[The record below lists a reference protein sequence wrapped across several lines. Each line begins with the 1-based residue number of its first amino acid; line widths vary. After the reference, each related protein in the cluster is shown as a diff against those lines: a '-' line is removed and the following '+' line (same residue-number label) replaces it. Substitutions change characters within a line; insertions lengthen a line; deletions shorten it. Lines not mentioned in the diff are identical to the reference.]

1 MIMLHNSEKMWYNI
15 RIIFGE
21 NMRYIYQNTDWH
33 CFRWCGEKIQNLL
46 LEIKKSQGYLL
57 GKMDSL
63 GFDVKNNALLQVL
76 TENIIKSSE
85 IEGQILD
92 KHLVRSS
99 IARRL
104 GIDIGGETPV
114 SRDIEGVVEMMLDAT
129 QNYSSNM
136 TKERLIGWHAALF
149 PTGFSGMYKINV
161 GGYRTDE
168 LGPMQIVSGYT
179 GNEKIHYEA
188 PKAGLLEGEMNELIN
203 YINTEK
209 ETDFLIQAGI
219 VHLWFVILHPFD
231 DGNGRIAR
239 ALTDMILARSDD
251 SKFRFYS
258 MSSQIQKNRKSYY
271 EVLEKT
277 QKGSMDITNWL
288 LWFLENLLIAI
299 QSSGE
304 ITDKVLQKAE
314 FWQKNSNLVFNER
327 QIKVLNRFMDNFEGN
342 LTTTKWAKMCNCS
355 QDTANLDIND
365 LIDKKILKKT
375 GKGRATHYL
384 LRK

>member
-1 MIMLHNSEKMWYNI
+1 MWYNI

-21 NMRYIYQNTDWH
+21 SMKYIYQKADWH
-33 CFRWCGEKIQNLL
+33 SFRWCGDKIQNLL
-46 LEIKKSQGYLL
+46 LEIKKLQGYLL
-57 GKMDSL
+57 GKMDFL

-99 IARRL
+99 IARKL

-129 QNYSSNM
+129 QNYSAEM
-136 TKERLIGWHAALF
+136 TKDRLIGWHASLF

-161 GGYRTDE
+161 GNYRTDE
-168 LGPMQIVSGYT
+168 LGPMQVISGYE

-188 PKAGLLEGEMNELIN
+188 PSASILENEMNEFLN
-203 YINTEK
+203 YINTNN
-209 ETDFLIQAGI
+209 DYDSLIKAGI

-271 EVLEKT
+271 EILEKT

-314 FWQKNSNLVFNER
+314 FWQKNSNVVFNER

-342 LTTTKWAKMCNCS
+342 LTTTKWAKMCSCS

>member
-1 MIMLHNSEKMWYNI
+1 MWYNI

-21 NMRYIYQNTDWH
+21 NMRYIYQNSDWH
-33 CFRWCGEKIQNLL
+33 SFRWCGEKIQNLL

-129 QNYSSNM
+129 QNYSSQM

-168 LGPMQIVSGYT
+168 LGPMQVVSGYT

-271 EVLEKT
+271 EVLERT

-304 ITDKVLQKAE
+304 ITDKVLLKAE
-314 FWQKNSNLVFNER
+314 FWQKNSNVVFNER
-327 QIKVLNRFMDNFEGN
+327 QIKILNRFMDNFEGN

-384 LRK
+384 LHK

>member
-1 MIMLHNSEKMWYNI
+1 MK
-15 RIIFGE
+15 
-21 NMRYIYQNTDWH
+21 YIYQNPDWH
-33 CFRWCGEKIQNLL
+33 SFTYFGDKVQSLL
-46 LEIKKSQGYLL
+46 LEIKKAQGYLL
-57 GKMDSL
+57 GKMDAL

-92 KHLVRSS
+92 KHIVRSS

-104 GIDIGGETPV
+104 GIDLGGETPV

-129 QNYSSNM
+129 QNYALNM
-136 TKERLIGWHAALF
+136 TKERIVGWYAALF

-161 GGYRTDE
+161 GNYRTDE
-168 LGPMQIVSGYT
+168 QGPMQVVSGYA
-179 GNEKIHYEA
+179 GKERVHYEA
-188 PKAGLLEGEMNELIN
+188 PPAEFLEFEMQDLID
-203 YINTEK
+203 YINSETE
-209 ETDFLIQAGI
+209 EDCLIKAGI

-239 ALTDMILARSDD
+239 ALTDMMLARSDD

-271 EVLEKT
+271 AILEKT
-277 QKGSMDITNWL
+277 QKGTMDITNWL
-288 LWFLENLLIAI
+288 VWFLENLLIAI

-304 ITDKVLQKAE
+304 ITNNVLKRAE
-314 FWQKNSNLVFNER
+314 FWQKNANLVFNER

-355 QDTANLDIND
+355 QDTATIDINE
-365 LIDKKILKKT
+365 LIAKKILKRI
-375 GKGRATHYL
+375 GKGRSTHYTM
-384 LRK
+384 R

>member
-1 MIMLHNSEKMWYNI
+1 MWYNI

-21 NMRYIYQNTDWH
+21 SMKYIYQNADWH
-33 CFRWCGEKIQNLL
+33 SFRWYGEKIQNLL

-161 GGYRTDE
+161 GNYRNDE
-168 LGPMQIVSGYT
+168 LGPMQVISGYA
-179 GNEKIHYEA
+179 GKEKIHYEA
-188 PKAGLLEGEMNELIN
+188 PSALILEKEMNEFLN
-203 YINTEK
+203 YINTDNEY
-209 ETDFLIQAGI
+209 DSLIKAGI

-355 QDTANLDIND
+355 QDTASLDIND
-365 LIDKKILKKT
+365 LIAKKIMKKV

>member
-1 MIMLHNSEKMWYNI
+1 MK
-15 RIIFGE
+15 
-21 NMRYIYQNTDWH
+21 YIYQNADWH
-33 CFRWCGEKIQNLL
+33 SFRWCGEKIQNLL
-46 LEIKKSQGYLL
+46 LEIKKSQGFLL

-129 QNYSSNM
+129 QNYTSEM
-136 TKERLIGWHAALF
+136 TKDRLIGWHAALF

-161 GGYRTDE
+161 GNYRTDE
-168 LGPMQIVSGYT
+168 LGPMQVISGYE
-179 GNEKIHYEA
+179 GREKVHYEA
-188 PKAGLLEGEMNELIN
+188 PSALILEKEMREFLN
-203 YINTEK
+203 YINTDNEY
-209 ETDFLIQAGI
+209 DFLIKAGV

-271 EVLEKT
+271 EILEKT

-288 LWFLENLLIAI
+288 VWFLENLLIAI
-299 QSSGE
+299 QASGE
-304 ITDKVLQKAE
+304 ITNKVLQKAE
-314 FWQKNSNLVFNER
+314 FWQKNSNIVFNER

-355 QDTANLDIND
+355 QDTATLDIND
-365 LIDKKILKKT
+365 LIVKKILKKV

-384 LRK
+384 LCK

>member
-1 MIMLHNSEKMWYNI
+1 MK
-15 RIIFGE
+15 
-21 NMRYIYQNTDWH
+21 YIYQNADWH
-33 CFRWCGEKIQNLL
+33 SFRWCGEKIQNLL
-46 LEIKKSQGYLL
+46 LEIKKAQGFLL

-129 QNYSSNM
+129 QNYPSEM
-136 TKERLIGWHAALF
+136 TKKRLIGWHAALF

-161 GGYRTDE
+161 GNYRTDE
-168 LGPMQIVSGYT
+168 LGPMQVISGYE
-179 GNEKIHYEA
+179 GKEKVHYEA
-188 PKAGLLEGEMNELIN
+188 PSALILEKEMEEFLN
-203 YINTEK
+203 YINTDNEY
-209 ETDFLIQAGI
+209 DFLIKAGI

-239 ALTDMILARSDD
+239 ALTDMMLARSDD

-271 EVLEKT
+271 EILEKT

-288 LWFLENLLIAI
+288 VWFLKNLLIAI

-304 ITDKVLQKAE
+304 ITNKVLQKAE
-314 FWQKNSNLVFNER
+314 FWQKNSNIVFNER

-355 QDTANLDIND
+355 QDTATLDIND
-365 LIDKKILKKT
+365 LIVKKILKKV

-384 LRK
+384 LCK

>member
-1 MIMLHNSEKMWYNI
+1 
-15 RIIFGE
+15 
-21 NMRYIYQNTDWH
+21 MRYIYQNTDWH
-33 CFRWCGEKIQNLL
+33 SFRWCGEKIQNLL

-161 GGYRTDE
+161 GNYRNDE
-168 LGPMQIVSGYT
+168 LGPMQVISGYA
-179 GNEKIHYEA
+179 GKEKIHYEA
-188 PKAGLLEGEMNELIN
+188 PSALILENEMNEFLN
-203 YINTEK
+203 YINTNNEY
-209 ETDFLIQAGI
+209 DSLIKAGI

-355 QDTANLDIND
+355 QDTASLDIND
-365 LIDKKILKKT
+365 LIAKKIMKKV

>member
-1 MIMLHNSEKMWYNI
+1 MWYNI

-21 NMRYIYQNTDWH
+21 SMKYIYQNADWH
-33 CFRWCGEKIQNLL
+33 SFRWCGEKIQNLL

-99 IARRL
+99 IAKRL

-129 QNYSSNM
+129 QNYFAEM
-136 TKERLIGWHAALF
+136 TKDRLIGWHAALF
-149 PTGFSGMYKINV
+149 PTGYSGMYKINV
-161 GGYRTDE
+161 GNYRTDE
-168 LGPMQIVSGYT
+168 LGPMQVISGYE
-179 GNEKIHYEA
+179 GKEKIHYEA
-188 PKAGLLEGEMNELIN
+188 PTASILENEMDEFLN
-203 YINTEK
+203 YINTNNEY
-209 ETDFLIQAGI
+209 DSLIKAGI

-271 EVLEKT
+271 EILEKT

-288 LWFLENLLIAI
+288 VWFLENLLIAI

-355 QDTANLDIND
+355 QDTASLDIND
-365 LIDKKILKKT
+365 LIAKKIMKKV

>member
-1 MIMLHNSEKMWYNI
+1 MK
-15 RIIFGE
+15 
-21 NMRYIYQNTDWH
+21 YIYQNADWH
-33 CFRWCGEKIQNLL
+33 NFTYFGDKVQNLL
-46 LEIKKSQGYLL
+46 LEIKKAQGYLL
-57 GKMDSL
+57 GKMDAL

-92 KHLVRSS
+92 KHIVRSS

-104 GIDIGGETPV
+104 GIDLGGETPV

-129 QNYSSNM
+129 QNYALNM
-136 TKERLIGWHAALF
+136 TKERIVGWQAALF

-161 GGYRTDE
+161 GNYRTDE
-168 LGPMQIVSGYT
+168 QGPMQVVSGYA
-179 GNEKIHYEA
+179 GKERVHYEA
-188 PKAGLLEGEMNELIN
+188 PPAEFLEFEMQDLID
-203 YINTEK
+203 YINSETE
-209 ETDFLIQAGI
+209 EDCLIKAGI

-239 ALTDMILARSDD
+239 ALTDMMLARSDD

-271 EVLEKT
+271 AILEKT
-277 QKGSMDITNWL
+277 QKGTMDITNWL
-288 LWFLENLLIAI
+288 VWFLENLLIAI

-304 ITDKVLQKAE
+304 ITNNVLKRAE
-314 FWQKNSNLVFNER
+314 FWQKNANLVFNER

-355 QDTANLDIND
+355 QDTATIDINE
-365 LIDKKILKKT
+365 LIAKKILKRI
-375 GKGRATHYL
+375 GKGRSTHYNI
-384 LRK
+384 R

>member
-1 MIMLHNSEKMWYNI
+1 MK
-15 RIIFGE
+15 
-21 NMRYIYQNTDWH
+21 YIYQNPDWH
-33 CFRWCGEKIQNLL
+33 SFTYFGDKIQNLL
-46 LEIKKSQGYLL
+46 LEIKKAQGYLL
-57 GKMDSL
+57 GKMDAL

-92 KHLVRSS
+92 KHIVRSS

-104 GIDIGGETPV
+104 GIDLGGETPV

-129 QNYSSNM
+129 QNYALNM
-136 TKERLIGWHAALF
+136 TKERIVGWHAALF

-161 GGYRTDE
+161 GNYRTDE
-168 LGPMQIVSGYT
+168 QGPMQVVSGYA
-179 GNEKIHYEA
+179 GKERVHYEA
-188 PKAGLLEGEMNELIN
+188 PPAEFLEFEMQDLID
-203 YINTEK
+203 YINSETE
-209 ETDFLIQAGI
+209 EDYLIKAGI

-239 ALTDMILARSDD
+239 ALTDMMLARSDD

-271 EVLEKT
+271 AILEKT
-277 QKGSMDITNWL
+277 QKGTMDITNWL
-288 LWFLENLLIAI
+288 VWFLENLLIAI
-299 QSSGE
+299 QSSGK
-304 ITDKVLQKAE
+304 ITNNVLKRAE
-314 FWQKNSNLVFNER
+314 FWQKNANIVFNER

-355 QDTANLDIND
+355 QDTATIDINE
-365 LIDKKILKKT
+365 LIAKKILKRL
-375 GKGRATHYL
+375 GKGRSTHYTM
-384 LRK
+384 R

>member
-1 MIMLHNSEKMWYNI
+1 MK
-15 RIIFGE
+15 
-21 NMRYIYQNTDWH
+21 YIYQNPDWH
-33 CFRWCGEKIQNLL
+33 KFTWFGDKVQNLL
-46 LEIKKSQGYLL
+46 LEIKKAQGFLL
-57 GKMDSL
+57 GKMDFL

-104 GIDIGGETPV
+104 GIDIGGESSV

-129 QNYSSNM
+129 QNYSEKMS
-136 TKERLIGWHAALF
+136 KERILGWHASLF
-149 PTGFSGMYKINV
+149 PTGYSGMYKINV
-161 GGYRTDE
+161 GAYRTDE
-168 LGPMQIVSGYT
+168 LGRMQVVSGYL
-179 GNEKIHYEA
+179 GKEKIHYEA
-188 PKAGLLEGEMNELIN
+188 PKAEVLESEMNELVKFIN
-203 YINTEK
+203 SES
-209 ETDFLIQAGI
+209 ETDYLIQAGI

-251 SKFRFYS
+251 SHFRFYS
-258 MSSQIQKNRKSYY
+258 MSAQIQKNRKSYY
-271 EVLEKT
+271 EILEKT

-288 LWFLENLLIAI
+288 VWFLENLLLAI
-299 QSSGE
+299 KSSGE
-304 ITDKVLQKAE
+304 LTDKVMQKSE
-314 FWQKNSNLVFNER
+314 FWRRNSSIIFNER

-355 QDTANLDIND
+355 QDTANIDIND
-365 LIDKKILKKT
+365 LIDKNILKKV
-375 GKGRATHYL
+375 GKARATHYIL
-384 LRK
+384 KN

>member
-1 MIMLHNSEKMWYNI
+1 MWYNI

-21 NMRYIYQNTDWH
+21 SMKYIYQNTDWH
-33 CFRWCGEKIQNLL
+33 SFRWYGEKIQNLL

-161 GGYRTDE
+161 GNYRNDE
-168 LGPMQIVSGYT
+168 LGPMQVISGYA
-179 GNEKIHYEA
+179 GKEKIHYEA
-188 PKAGLLEGEMNELIN
+188 PSALILENEMNEFLN
-203 YINTEK
+203 YINTNNEY
-209 ETDFLIQAGI
+209 DSLIKAGI

-355 QDTANLDIND
+355 QDTASLDIND
-365 LIDKKILKKT
+365 LIAKKIMKKV

>member
-1 MIMLHNSEKMWYNI
+1 MWYNI

-21 NMRYIYQNTDWH
+21 SMKYIYQNTDWH
-33 CFRWCGEKIQNLL
+33 SFRWYGEKIQNLL

-161 GGYRTDE
+161 GNYRNDE
-168 LGPMQIVSGYT
+168 LGPMQVISGYA
-179 GNEKIHYEA
+179 GKEKIHYEA
-188 PKAGLLEGEMNELIN
+188 PSALILEKEMNEFLN
-203 YINTEK
+203 YINTDNEY
-209 ETDFLIQAGI
+209 DSLIKAGI

-355 QDTANLDIND
+355 QDTASLDIND
-365 LIDKKILKKT
+365 LIAKKIMKKV

-384 LRK
+384 LCK

>member
-1 MIMLHNSEKMWYNI
+1 MK
-15 RIIFGE
+15 
-21 NMRYIYQNTDWH
+21 YIYQNPDWH
-33 CFRWCGEKIQNLL
+33 SFTYFGDKVQSLL
-46 LEIKKSQGYLL
+46 FEIKKAQGYLL
-57 GKMDSL
+57 GKMDAL

-92 KHLVRSS
+92 KHIVRSS

-104 GIDIGGETPV
+104 GIDLAGETPI

-129 QNYSSNM
+129 QNYTQNM
-136 TKERLIGWHAALF
+136 TKERIIGWHAALF

-161 GGYRTDE
+161 GNYRTDE
-168 LGPMQIVSGYT
+168 QGPMQVVSAYAGK
-179 GNEKIHYEA
+179 ERVHYEA
-188 PKAGLLEGEMNELIN
+188 PPAEFLEFEMQDLID
-203 YINTEK
+203 YINSETE
-209 ETDFLIQAGI
+209 EDCLIKAGI

-239 ALTDMILARSDD
+239 ALTDMMLARSDD

-271 EVLEKT
+271 AILEKT
-277 QKGSMDITNWL
+277 QKGTMDITNWL
-288 LWFLENLLIAI
+288 VWFLENLLIAI

-304 ITDKVLQKAE
+304 ITNNVLKRAE
-314 FWQKNSNLVFNER
+314 FWQKNANLVFNER

-355 QDTANLDIND
+355 QDTATIDINE
-365 LIDKKILKKT
+365 LIAKKILKRI
-375 GKGRATHYL
+375 GKGRSTHYTM
-384 LRK
+384 R

>member
-1 MIMLHNSEKMWYNI
+1 MK
-15 RIIFGE
+15 
-21 NMRYIYQNTDWH
+21 YIYQNADWH
-33 CFRWCGEKIQNLL
+33 SFRWCGEKIQNLL
-46 LEIKKSQGYLL
+46 LEIKKAQGFLL

-129 QNYSSNM
+129 QNYPSEM

-161 GGYRTDE
+161 GNYRTDE
-168 LGPMQIVSGYT
+168 LGPMQVISGYE
-179 GNEKIHYEA
+179 GKEKVHYEA
-188 PKAGLLEGEMNELIN
+188 PSALILEKEMEEFLN
-203 YINTEK
+203 YINTDNEY
-209 ETDFLIQAGI
+209 DFLIKAGV

-271 EVLEKT
+271 EILEKT

-288 LWFLENLLIAI
+288 IWFLENLLIAI

-304 ITDKVLQKAE
+304 ITNKVLQKAE
-314 FWQKNSNLVFNER
+314 FWQKNSNIVFNER

-355 QDTANLDIND
+355 QDTATLDIND
-365 LIDKKILKKT
+365 LIVKKILKKV

-384 LRK
+384 LCK